1 MLEELDEWSLLAD
14 VVDTLLLDV
23 DDSASSTLAELEDG
37 WSLLPALDQ
46 LGDEQLR
53 GTLFPDN
60 VGSLVLVD
68 IPE

>member
-1 MLEELDEWSLLAD
+1 MLEELDEWILLAD

-46 LGDEQLR
+46 LEDEQLR